1 MISNEIHGENFS
13 PMPLLKIFLGLL
25 AIIFVA
31 ETIVMFVLPLLHLQ
45 ENVVIENIVDSLMLA
60 ILSSPFIWVLISRS
74 KRAEEEL
81 VVSEDSL
88 RLIYNSVYD
97 AIFIH
102 HLDGEIIDVNDKMLE
117 MYGVNR
123 EQACT
128 LSIRH
133 DYSSQDNPLEQLQLL
148 WERVRA
154 GEDLFFEWKA
164 RRPQD
169 GSVFDVEVFLRKIAM
184 KRKDVILATVRDITE
199 RKRAEKERANLQD
212 QLIQA
217 QKMESVGRLAG
228 GVAHDYNNMLSII
241 VGYSELVLEKLT
253 PIDPLYEDIREI
265 YDAAVRSTDITRQL
279 LAFARKQ
286 TIAPVAL
293 DLNESVEDML
303 MMLRRLIGED
313 IDLAWLPEI
322 GLWPVKLDPSQL
334 DQILVNLCVN
344 ARDAINGVGRI
355 TIETDMV
362 FFDVAY
368 CVNHPGFVPGEYVL
382 LAVSDDGCG
391 MDHDTVDKIF
401 EPFFTTKDTGKGT
414 GLGLATVY
422 GIIKQN
428 NGFIRVYSEP
438 GRGTTFKVY
447 LVRHTGL
454 AVEVP
459 RESSAMTSVG
469 HGEIILIVEDEA
481 SILKFAKKLLEELG
495 YTVLTSTVPSQALL
509 LVEEH
514 QNRVDLLV
522 TDVVMPEMNGKELS
536 NRLCEACPELK
547 TLFMSGYTANA
558 IAHRGV
564 LDEGINFIQKPFSK
578 ESMAIK
584 VREVLDR

>member
-1 MISNEIHGENFS
+1 
-13 PMPLLKIFLGLL
+13 
-25 AIIFVA
+25 
-31 ETIVMFVLPLLHLQ
+31 
-45 ENVVIENIVDSLMLA
+45 
-60 ILSSPFIWVLISRS
+60 
-74 KRAEEEL
+74 
-81 VVSEDSL
+81 
-88 RLIYNSVYD
+88 
-97 AIFIH
+97 
-102 HLDGEIIDVNDKMLE
+102 
-117 MYGVNR
+117 
-123 EQACT
+123 
-128 LSIRH
+128 
-133 DYSSQDNPLEQLQLL
+133 
-148 WERVRA
+148 
-154 GEDLFFEWKA
+154 
-164 RRPQD
+164 
-169 GSVFDVEVFLRKIAM
+169 
-184 KRKDVILATVRDITE
+184 
-199 RKRAEKERANLQD
+199 
-212 QLIQA
+212 
-217 QKMESVGRLAG
+217 MESVGRLAG

-241 VGYSELVLEKLT
+241 VGYSELALEKLT
-253 PIDPLYEDIREI
+253 PIDPLYEDIHEI

-286 TIAPVAL
+286 EIAPVAL
-293 DLNESVEDML
+293 DLNESIEDML

-322 GLWPVKLDPSQL
+322 GLWPVKLDPSQF

-362 FFDVAY
+362 FFDAAY
-368 CVNHPGFVPGEYVL
+368 CVNHPGYVPGEYVL

-428 NGFIRVYSEP
+428 NGFISVYSEP

-447 LVRHTGL
+447 LVSHTGL
-454 AVEVP
+454 TVEVT
-459 RESSAMTSVG
+459 RESPANIPVG
-469 HGEIILIVEDEA
+469 HGEIILVVEDEA
-481 SILKFAKKLLEELG
+481 SILKFAKKLLGELG
-495 YTVLTSTVPSQALL
+495 YTVLTSKVPSQALL
-509 LVEEH
+509 LVDEH
-514 QNRVDLLV
+514 QNRIDLLV

-536 NRLCEACPELK
+536 KRLCEACPELK
-547 TLFMSGYTANA
+547 TLFMSGYTADA

-564 LDEGINFIQKPFSK
+564 LDEGISFIQKPFSK

>member
-1 MISNEIHGENFS
+1 M
-13 PMPLLKIFLGLL
+13 
-25 AIIFVA
+25 
-31 ETIVMFVLPLLHLQ
+31 IVMFVLPLLHLQ
-45 ENVVIENIVDSLMLA
+45 EYVVIENIVDSLMLA
-60 ILSSPFIWVLISRS
+60 ILSSPFIWMLISRS

-81 VVSEDSL
+81 LVSEDTL
-88 RLIYNSVYD
+88 RLICNSVYD

-102 HLDGEIIDVNDKMLE
+102 HSDGEIIDVNDKMLE

-128 LSIRH
+128 LSIKH
-133 DYSSQDNPLEQLQLL
+133 DYSSQDNPLEQLHIL
-148 WERVRA
+148 WERARA

-169 GSVFDVEVFLRKIAM
+169 GSVFDAEVFLRKIAM
-184 KRKDVILATVRDITE
+184 KRKDAILATVRDITE
-199 RKRAEKERANLQD
+199 RKRVEKERAILQD

-241 VGYSELVLEKLT
+241 VGYSELALEKLT
-253 PIDPLYEDIREI
+253 PIDPLYEDIHEI

-286 TIAPVAL
+286 EIAPVAL
-293 DLNESVEDML
+293 DLNESIEDML

-322 GLWPVKLDPSQL
+322 GLWPVKLDPSQF

-362 FFDVAY
+362 FFDAAY
-368 CVNHPGFVPGEYVL
+368 CVNHPGYVPGEYVL

-428 NGFIRVYSEP
+428 NGFISVYSEP

-447 LVRHTGL
+447 LVSHTGL
-454 AVEVP
+454 TVEVT
-459 RESSAMTSVG
+459 RESPANIPVG
-469 HGEIILIVEDEA
+469 HGEIILVVEDEA
-481 SILKFAKKLLEELG
+481 SILKFAKKLLGELG
-495 YTVLTSTVPSQALL
+495 YTVLTSKVPSQALL
-509 LVEEH
+509 LVDEH
-514 QNRVDLLV
+514 QNRIDLLV

-536 NRLCEACPELK
+536 KRLCEACPELK
-547 TLFMSGYTANA
+547 TLFMSGYTADA

-564 LDEGINFIQKPFSK
+564 LDEGISFIQKPFSK

>member
-1 MISNEIHGENFS
+1 M
-13 PMPLLKIFLGLL
+13 
-25 AIIFVA
+25 
-31 ETIVMFVLPLLHLQ
+31 IVMFVLPLLHLQ
-45 ENVVIENIVDSLMLA
+45 EYVVIENIVDSLMLA
-60 ILSSPFIWVLISRS
+60 ILSSPFIWMLISRS

-81 VVSEDSL
+81 LVSEDTL
-88 RLIYNSVYD
+88 RLICNSVYD

-102 HLDGEIIDVNDKMLE
+102 HSDGEIIDVNDKMLE

-128 LSIRH
+128 LSIKH
-133 DYSSQDNPLEQLQLL
+133 DYSSQDNPLEQLHIL
-148 WERVRA
+148 WERARA

-169 GSVFDVEVFLRKIAM
+169 GSVFDAEVFLRKIAM

-199 RKRAEKERANLQD
+199 RKRVEKERAILQD

-241 VGYSELVLEKLT
+241 VGYSELALEKLT
-253 PIDPLYEDIREI
+253 PIDPLYEDIHEI

-286 TIAPVAL
+286 EIAPVAL
-293 DLNESVEDML
+293 DLNESIEDML

-322 GLWPVKLDPSQL
+322 GLWPVKLDPSQF

-362 FFDVAY
+362 FFDAAY
-368 CVNHPGFVPGEYVL
+368 CVNHPGYVPGEYVL

-428 NGFIRVYSEP
+428 NGFISVYSEP

-447 LVRHTGL
+447 LVSHTGL
-454 AVEVP
+454 TVEVT
-459 RESSAMTSVG
+459 RESPANIPVG
-469 HGEIILIVEDEA
+469 HGEIILVVEDEA
-481 SILKFAKKLLEELG
+481 SILKFAKKLLGELG
-495 YTVLTSTVPSQALL
+495 YTVLTSKVPSQALL
-509 LVEEH
+509 LVDEH
-514 QNRVDLLV
+514 QNRIDLLV

-536 NRLCEACPELK
+536 KRLCEACPELK
-547 TLFMSGYTANA
+547 TLFMSGYTADA

-564 LDEGINFIQKPFSK
+564 LDEGISFIQKPFSK